1 MINTMRLR
9 GKLDPYLK
17 ILWGFVMSTGA
28 MTPGRLT
35 QLSHLEE
42 MEC

>member
-9 GKLDPYLK
+9 GKLDPCLK

-28 MTPGRLT
+28 VTLGRQT
-35 QLSHLEE
+35 QLSDLEE
-42 MEC
+42 MEF